1 MEGLRRELAD
11 LRERSWDQQRRL
23 ARLEARGGAAHVE
36 TRECFFCH
44 ERGHVRRQCAALRA
58 QRNNAGPEMRWKRS
72 FHALTAV
79 LPRQEDRRTTLSKA
93 AILRQA
99 SHYIQELER
108 ENAKLKNC
116 VAEPCDRSVG
126 LSCGSQAGGS
136 VSTCVD
142 QDVRSEHGRP
152 EEPQNTY
159 GQGGGSVES
168 SDEGVGFS
176 CGDSDNVVE
185 GPGMST
191 PSSRE
196 CHQPVGRRLVK
207 QSSQPGTQAGT
218 VVTRRRCLPRV
229 PVREN
234 SGGVSMSAEA
244 VRCLLVRV
252 VERDRGEDATGEAFV
267 RENSRRDAGWHPGP
281 LGLPHS
287 VWAQG
292 RHRVS

>member
-1 MEGLRRELAD
+1 M
-11 LRERSWDQQRRL
+11 
-23 ARLEARGGAAHVE
+23 
-36 TRECFFCH
+36 
-44 ERGHVRRQCAALRA
+44 
-58 QRNNAGPEMRWKRS
+58 
-72 FHALTAV
+72 
-79 LPRQEDRRTTLSKA
+79 
-93 AILRQA
+93 
-99 SHYIQELER
+99 
-108 ENAKLKNC
+108 
-116 VAEPCDRSVG
+116 
-126 LSCGSQAGGS
+126 
-136 VSTCVD
+136 
-142 QDVRSEHGRP
+142 
-152 EEPQNTY
+152 
-159 GQGGGSVES
+159 ES

-207 QSSQPGTQAGT
+207 RSSQPGTQAGT

-267 RENSRRDAGWHPGP
+267 RENSRRDAG
-281 LGLPHS
+281 
-287 VWAQG
+287 
-292 RHRVS
+292 